1 MYLDAEYGES
11 APLQLMSAVLLY
23 GSEQKIRLATIHQ
36 PVRDPRGGP
45 ALLDAGEPLTR
56 EFLDKMTR
64 GLGSELSATF
74 LPGNV
79 VIYSTQLTAWW
90 EPPQIRSMFF
100 ARDCDGKTLDGKL
113 FPHPALLFAVHNG
126 HLMVWAL
133 AEEKRPEPDTWL
145 HMAPYWNTYDDGRVC
160 HGTMQTPQTVTVENL
175 PQWSHAFFA
184 SQFTGSNLGVQQ
196 CSHPQGFLGM
206 WASLAGAKR
215 FPSEYLLRKGCL
227 EATLCRSL

>member
-1 MYLDAEYGES
+1 
-11 APLQLMSAVLLY
+11 
-23 GSEQKIRLATIHQ
+23 
-36 PVRDPRGGP
+36 
-45 ALLDAGEPLTR
+45 
-56 EFLDKMTR
+56 MTR

>member
-64 GLGSELSATF
+64 GLGSELPARF
-74 LPGNV
+74 LPDNV
-79 VIYSTQLTAWW
+79 LIYSTQLTAWW

-100 ARDCDGKTLDGKL
+100 ARDCDGKTLDG
-113 FPHPALLFAVHNG
+113 
-126 HLMVWAL
+126 
-133 AEEKRPEPDTWL
+133 EEGGETLPPSRAFVRRAQRPF
-145 HMAPYWNTYDDGRVC
+145 DG
-160 HGTMQTPQTVTVENL
+160 
-175 PQWSHAFFA
+175 
-184 SQFTGSNLGVQQ
+184 LG
-196 CSHPQGFLGM
+196 PRG
-206 WASLAGAKR
+206 R
-215 FPSEYLLRKGCL
+215 
-227 EATLCRSL
+227 EAA